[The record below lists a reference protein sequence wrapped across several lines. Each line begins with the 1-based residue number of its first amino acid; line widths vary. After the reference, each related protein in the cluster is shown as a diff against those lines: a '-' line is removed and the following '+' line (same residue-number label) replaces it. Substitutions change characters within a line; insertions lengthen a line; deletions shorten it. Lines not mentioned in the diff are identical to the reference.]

1 MMRSI
6 RQSDFMKS
14 VLVLMTGTV
23 IAQVLGYMIYPL
35 LTRIYTSEQF
45 GEMYLYMRV
54 VALISAVATVRYEL
68 TLPIAKR
75 DLHAFHLYRLS
86 FRISLVVLTAVA
98 IVGVFYLIFR
108 PEEGVNTWF
117 LLLTLL
123 SAYLSVWVNLGTNWS
138 VRMKDFSRISRQRI
152 IQSVAS
158 NGLKLV
164 FGWFSWGGI
173 GLIFAMFLGYLG
185 SAYVFVVDFVRIRKQ
200 HRGYKTRKRMR
211 ILSREYRDFPLLNLP
226 HVLIDL
232 GVDLALASLILG
244 RFGKEDF
251 GFYSHAFAILKLPLG
266 IIGQSFGQVFMNRCS
281 EMVNKGQS
289 IVSLVKK
296 TTGILF
302 LLSLIPFTILFF
314 FGEPLFAFVFGKEW
328 GVSGTYAAI
337 MAPWLMLNFILSPV
351 SGMPLV
357 LGRQKEVFLIGLT
370 SAFGQLFIFGVIPYL
385 LPSDQITMSFLLWCA
400 TGFQVVLLLLVLVLY
415 IRFAKMGRR
424 GG

>member
-1 MMRSI
+1 MIRSI

-23 IAQVLGYMIYPL
+23 IAQVLGYIIYPL

-45 GEMYLYMRV
+45 GEMYLYMRI
-54 VALISAVATVRYEL
+54 VALISAVSTVRYEL

-75 DLHAFHLYRLS
+75 DLHAYHLYRLS

-98 IVGVFYLIFR
+98 IVGVFYLVFR
-108 PEEGVNTWF
+108 PEEGINTWF

-158 NGLKLV
+158 NGLKLL

-185 SAYVFVVDFVRIRKQ
+185 SAYVFVVDFFRIRKK
-200 HRGYKTRKRMR
+200 HHGYNTRYRMR
-211 ILSREYRDFPLLNLP
+211 VLSREYRHFPLLNLP
-226 HVLIDL
+226 HVLVDL

-266 IIGQSFGQVFMNRCS
+266 IIGQSFGQVFMNRCA

-302 LLSLIPFTILFF
+302 LLSLVPFTILFF
-314 FGEPLFAFVFGKEW
+314 FGEPLFAFVFGEEW

-337 MAPWLMLNFILSPV
+337 MSPWLMMNFILSPV

-357 LGRQKEVFLIGLT
+357 LGRQKEVFLIGLI
-370 SAFGQLFIFGVIPYL
+370 SAFAQLFVFGALPYL
-385 LPSDQITMSFLLWCA
+385 FPSDHISMSFLLWGI
-400 TGFQVVLLLLVLVLY
+400 TGFQVVFLAVVFQLY
-415 IRFAKMGRR
+415 LSFARKGRK